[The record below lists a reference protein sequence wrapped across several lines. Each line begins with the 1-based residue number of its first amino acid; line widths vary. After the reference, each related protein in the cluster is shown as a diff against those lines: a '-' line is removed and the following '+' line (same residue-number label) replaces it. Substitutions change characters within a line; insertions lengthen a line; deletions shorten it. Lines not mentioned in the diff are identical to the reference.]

1 MNDSKIT
8 PTLKI
13 VWVYDAKADLSSL
26 EGSNPFT
33 PLASSD
39 GLCGTSTSLMT
50 ILRLQKLNGFGFA
63 CPKTRS
69 VSGGAVSSA
78 D

>member
-26 EGSNPFT
+26 EGSNPFI

-39 GLCGTSTSLMT
+39 GLCGTSTSLIT
-50 ILRLQKLNGFGFA
+50 VLRLQKFNGLGSV

-69 VSGGAVSSA
+69 ISEGAVSSA